1 MAARPTI
8 ARTRTVLAVACAAL
22 GTLALGACGNTVS
35 TGAFKGEEREVAQAI
50 ANLQS
55 DVTAGDEQKICSKDL
70 AGAVLAR
77 LNAAPGGC
85 KRVIKDQLAEIDS
98 STVRVDSVALS
109 GAGAQPTAT
118 AKVRSIVSG
127 KTRISTVSLVK
138 EAGKWKISAV
148 SLATGG
154 R

>member
-1 MAARPTI
+1 MAARRTPRGP
-8 ARTRTVLAVACAAL
+8 ARALLACACAAL
-22 GTLALGACGNTVS
+22 LAVALGACAKTVS
-35 TGAFKGEEREVAQAI
+35 TGSFKGEEHEVAQVI

-55 DVTAGDEQKICSKDL
+55 DLAASDGQKICGNDL
-70 AGAVLAR
+70 ASAVVAP

-98 STVRVDSVALS
+98 SEVHVDSITL
-109 GAGAQPTAT
+109 GGGGAQRTAT

-127 KTRISTVSLVK
+127 KTRSSTVSLLK

-148 SLATGG
+148 A
-154 R
+154 